1 MTLSPL
7 GVTQGWGVSIVEFA
21 ESEAQVP
28 MEPWRVAWMRE
39 MRARDWLNDCQCNN
53 VLAIGCPV
61 HIIDGPTLCAE
72 NHDFDPTDYGPQVA
86 AAILLVVHRGDMW
99 GWGGEVGSRIL
110 PSVCEPQLELSTRH
124 GGRRVCHLELLLPQ
138 VAPGTAAAQGL
149 KDEDKKTV
157 ASSAG
162 ETKTAASSTD
172 EPKTTASSTE
182 TAASCTG
189 KAEVATS
196 TDRAEDAS
204 STDQSGKV
212 INGWKKGLE
221 KFV

>member
-1 MTLSPL
+1 MVIDDAITI
-7 GVTQGWGVSIVEFA
+7 GGHTGQGWGVSIVEFA

-110 PSVCEPQLELSTRH
+110 PSVFANPNSNCPPAM
-124 GGRRVCHLELLLPQ
+124 GGEEFAIWNYYCPR
-138 VAPGTAAAQGL
+138 
-149 KDEDKKTV
+149 
-157 ASSAG
+157 
-162 ETKTAASSTD
+162 
-172 EPKTTASSTE
+172 
-182 TAASCTG
+182 
-189 KAEVATS
+189 
-196 TDRAEDAS
+196 
-204 STDQSGKV
+204 
-212 INGWKKGLE
+212 
-221 KFV
+221 